1 MTALFSM
8 KYQIRFTHTDPAGQ
22 VFFPRYFEMLQAA
35 VEEWFTCALGRKYSE
50 LVFEDRL
57 GTPTAAIQC
66 SFLKPSRLGDELSI
80 AVKLEHVG
88 NSSFRVRF
96 LGSIDN
102 DPRLEAVSTL
112 VFTDLGAGKSRP
124 IPPAIR
130 ASMEAY
136 RSACG
141 E

>member
-1 MTALFSM
+1 MFSM

-35 VEEWFTCALGRKYSE
+35 VEEWFTCALGRKYSD

-66 SFLKPSRLGDELSI
+66 TFVKPSRLGDELSI

-88 NSSFRVRF
+88 NSSFRLRF
-96 LGSIDN
+96 LGSIDG

-112 VFTDLGAGKSRP
+112 VFATLVGGKPVP
-124 IPPAIR
+124 IPPPIKAR
-130 ASMEAY
+130 MEAY
-136 RSACG
+136 RDAG
-141 E
+141 

>member
-1 MTALFSM
+1 MTPVFSM

-35 VEEWFTCALGRKYSE
+35 IEEWFTRALGRKYSD

-66 SFLKPSRLGDELSI
+66 TFLKPSRLGDDLSI
-80 AVKLEHVG
+80 AVQLEHIG
-88 NSSFRVRF
+88 TSSFRVRF
-96 LGSIDN
+96 LGSIDG

-130 ASMEAY
+130 ERMVAY
-136 RSACG
+136 QSG

>member
-1 MTALFSM
+1 MFSM

-35 VEEWFTCALGRKYSE
+35 VEEWFTCALGRKYSD

-66 SFLKPSRLGDELSI
+66 TFVKPSRLGDELSI
-80 AVKLEHVG
+80 AVKLEHIG
-88 NSSFRVRF
+88 NSSFRLRF
-96 LGSIDN
+96 LGSVDG

-112 VFTDLGAGKSRP
+112 VLATLVGGKPLP
-124 IPPAIR
+124 IPPEIR
-130 ASMEAY
+130 ARMEAY
-136 RSACG
+136 READ
-141 E
+141 